1 MKSISFKPNS
11 EAFCNIICLF
21 SVVSAFAA
29 VALAVALQVKKCYI
43 FSDVDG
49 VYSADPKIDKN
60 ADRIKRHARVRAKIS
75 GTPEKVR
82 AKELPESFTLS
93 DCNIVTD
100 IYSQGSYNTCWAI
113 SARWVW
119 R

>member
-1 MKSISFKPNS
+1 MTFPRKQRLFFPALLLISF
-11 EAFCNIICLF
+11 L
-21 SVVSAFAA
+21 
-29 VALAVALQVKKCYI
+29 
-43 FSDVDG
+43 
-49 VYSADPKIDKN
+49 
-60 ADRIKRHARVRAKIS
+60 IS

-113 SARWVW
+113 SAADALSMKLKNMGENKVLV
-119 R
+119 